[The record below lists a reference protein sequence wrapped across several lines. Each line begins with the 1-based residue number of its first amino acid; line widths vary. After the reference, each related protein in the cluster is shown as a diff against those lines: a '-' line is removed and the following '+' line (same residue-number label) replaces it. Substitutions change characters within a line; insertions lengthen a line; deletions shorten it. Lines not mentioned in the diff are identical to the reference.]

1 MIDPNPPI
9 AIKVTVNDKDFTV
22 LLKDGRIFRI
32 PLRWF
37 PRLLAATPDQ
47 RNDVR
52 VSASGAELHWD
63 QLHEN
68 IRVSGLMRD
77 YEPLLLEE
85 TLSSQVPN
93 EFPWETTPASLAG
106 AQPKLAVRSIGGR
119 FVVGLTA
126 AERFERWDMCED
138 VAQQLVPKTLKD
150 AAKYPEHSRDVT
162 LSRIRRAIEG
172 KRWTSVVETD
182 WLMARLRAL
191 LGW

>member
-22 LLKDGRIFRI
+22 SLRDGRIFRI

-37 PRLLAATPDQ
+37 PRLLAVTPDQ

-63 QLHEN
+63 QLHED

-93 EFPWETTPASLAG
+93 DFPWDTTPASLAG
-106 AQPKLAVRSIGGR
+106 AQPKLAGRKIAGR

-126 AERFERWDMCED
+126 PERYQRWEVCED
-138 VAQQLVPKTLKD
+138 LAQQLMPKALKD
-150 AAKYPEHSRDVT
+150 AAKFPQNSRDVT
-162 LSRIRRAIEG
+162 LRRIRRAIEG
-172 KRWTSVVETD
+172 KGWTSVVETD
-182 WLMARLRAL
+182 WLMSRLRVL